1 MPSLKQY
8 TDLFRQ
14 ERTAIDSNA
23 TEALNAGRDRA
34 MESWKLPGGCR
45 RSQTRG
51 MRRPPS
57 KRCSP
62 PTWG

>member
-1 MPSLKQY
+1 MSSLKQY

-34 MESWKLPGGCR
+34 MEFLV
-45 RSQTRG
+45 
-51 MRRPPS
+51 
-57 KRCSP
+57 
-62 PTWG
+62 